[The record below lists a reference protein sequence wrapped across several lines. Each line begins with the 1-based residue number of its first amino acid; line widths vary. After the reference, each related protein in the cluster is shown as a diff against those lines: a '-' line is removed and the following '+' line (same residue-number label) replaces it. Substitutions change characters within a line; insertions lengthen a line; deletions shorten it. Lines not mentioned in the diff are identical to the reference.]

1 MSPAPNSSAPPD
13 LCLCARLLSLAA
25 DATRLTVSE
34 VGQESGA
41 ELTQALQL
49 SHALSSHTPTYPPS
63 CPVSWHL
70 RLAPD
75 PQNHMVLGNP
85 CSSSRTLD
93 MQVSALLAE
102 MTE

>member
-75 PQNHMVLGNP
+75 P
-85 CSSSRTLD
+85 RTTWFWGTLIPAPGPWTCRF
-93 MQVSALLAE
+93 QPSWLE
-102 MTE
+102 

>member
-49 SHALSSHTPTYPPS
+49 SHALSSHSPTYLH
-63 CPVSWHL
+63 PVSWHL

-93 MQVSALLAE
+93 MQVSALLAG